1 VFAPIFQQ
9 GAKLMA
15 VRSLDQ
21 CLEDTRTIPPEDQE
35 VPSSQTANKP
45 IKVMYIISDLSI
57 GGAEMTLYK
66 LLTETNRERFEP
78 VVISLIDQGTLRER
92 IEALGIAVH
101 TARMKPGW
109 PTPAGLWRLIKL
121 IRNLGPDLILG
132 WMYHSCLAAEVAKI
146 CSGKR
151 IPVIWSIH
159 YSLSSLVTE
168 KKLTVAV
175 IKLCGLLSRLPS
187 KVVFVSEAGQ
197 TQHEPLGYR
206 IEQSC
211 VIPNGID
218 VKEFIPSDAARLS
231 VRAELGIPE
240 EVFLIGLIGRYHPM
254 KDHANFLAAAAL
266 ISETQP
272 DTHFLLIGRGVDEH
286 NQQLSDS
293 IRRLG
298 LLSRTHLLG
307 ERRDTSRL
315 AAALDLFSLSSYG
328 ESCPNVIGEAMACG
342 VPCVVTDVGDTT
354 WIVGETGRVI
364 PPRNASAL
372 ALAWQEMIEMD
383 PQERKALGLL
393 ARARVI
399 EHFPIQAVMARY
411 EDLYETVL
419 ASEARGE
426 VVSLTSPRIG
436 SLGATFEETG
446 AQ

>member
-1 VFAPIFQQ
+1 
-9 GAKLMA
+9 MA
-15 VRSLDQ
+15 VRFNDQ
-21 CLEDTRTIPPEDQE
+21 CFEDERTIPRSDQA
-35 VPSSQTANKP
+35 VPSSQTATKP
-45 IKVMYIISDLSI
+45 VKVMYIISDLSI

-66 LLTETNRERFEP
+66 LLAETNRERFEP
-78 VVISLIDQGTLRER
+78 VVVSLIDQGALRER
-92 IEALGIAVH
+92 IEDLGIAVH
-101 TARMKPGW
+101 SARMKPGR
-109 PTPAGLWRLIKL
+109 PTPVGLWRLIKL
-121 IRNLGPDLILG
+121 IRNLGPNLILG
-132 WMYHSCLAAEVAKI
+132 WMYHSCFAAEVAKI
-146 CSGKR
+146 CSGQR

-168 KKLTVAV
+168 KKMTVAV

-187 KVVFVSEAGQ
+187 KVVFVSQAGQ
-197 TQHEPLGYR
+197 TRHEPLGYR
-206 IEQSC
+206 IEKSC

-218 VKEFIPSDAARLS
+218 VKEFMPSAAARLS
-231 VRAELGIPE
+231 VRAELGISE
-240 EVFLIGLIGRYHPM
+240 KSFLIGLIGRYHPM
-254 KDHANFLAAAAL
+254 KDHANFLDAAAL
-266 ISETQP
+266 LSETHP

-293 IRRLG
+293 IRQLG
-298 LLSRTHLLG
+298 LLRRTHLLG

-364 PPRNASAL
+364 PPRDANAL
-372 ALAWQEMIEMD
+372 ALAWEEMIEMN
-383 PQERKALGLL
+383 QEDRKALGLL

-411 EDLYETVL
+411 EALYEAVL
-419 ASEARGE
+419 ASQARGE
-426 VVSLTSPRIG
+426 VISLTSQRIG
-436 SLGATFEETG
+436 AIGATFEETG

>member
-1 VFAPIFQQ
+1 MV
-9 GAKLMA
+9 

-21 CLEDTRTIPPEDQE
+21 CLEDTRTNPREDQE
-35 VPSSQTANKP
+35 APSSQTAIKP

-66 LLTETNRERFEP
+66 LLAETDRERFEP
-78 VVISLIDQGTLRER
+78 VVISLIDQGALRAR

-101 TARMKPGW
+101 SARMKPGW
-109 PTPAGLWRLIKL
+109 PTPLGLWRLIKL
-121 IRNLGPDLILG
+121 IRNLRPDLILG
-132 WMYHSCLAAEVAKI
+132 WMYHSCLAAEVAKV
-146 CSGKR
+146 CSGQR
-151 IPVIWSIH
+151 IPVIWSVH

-168 KKLTVAV
+168 KRLTVAV

-187 KVVFVSEAGQ
+187 KIVFVSEAGQ

-206 IEQSC
+206 IEKSC

-218 VKEFIPSDAARLS
+218 VREFMPSAAARLS
-231 VRAELGIPE
+231 VRVELGIPE
-240 EVFLIGLIGRYHPM
+240 EAFLIGIIGRYHPM

-266 ISETQP
+266 LSERHP

-293 IRRLG
+293 IRLLG
-298 LLSRTHLLG
+298 LPGRTHLLG

-342 VPCVVTDVGDTT
+342 VPCVVTDVGDTV

-364 PPRNASAL
+364 PPRDPSAL
-372 ALAWQEMIEMD
+372 ALAWEEMIGMNQQD
-383 PQERKALGLL
+383 RAALGLL

-399 EHFPIQAVMARY
+399 EHFPIEAVMARY
-411 EDLYETVL
+411 EDLYEAVL
-419 ASEARGE
+419 ASEAREE

-436 SLGATFEETG
+436 ALGATFEETG

>member
-1 VFAPIFQQ
+1 
-9 GAKLMA
+9 MA
-15 VRSLDQ
+15 VSSLDQ
-21 CLEDTRTIPPEDQE
+21 DLEDTRAIPRRDHE
-35 VPSSQTANKP
+35 VPSLPTPRKP

-66 LLTETNRERFEP
+66 LLAETNRERFQP
-78 VVISLIDQGTLRER
+78 VVVSLIDQGVLRER

-109 PTPAGLWRLIKL
+109 PTPLGLWRLIKL
-121 IRNLGPDLILG
+121 IRGLTPDLILG
-132 WMYHSCLAAEVAKI
+132 WMYHSCLAGEVAKI
-146 CSGKR
+146 LSGQR

-159 YSLSSLVTE
+159 YSLSSLLTE

-197 TQHEPLGYR
+197 TQHEPLGYPM
-206 IEQSC
+206 EKSC

-218 VKEFIPSDAARLS
+218 VKEFIPSAAARLS
-231 VRAELGIPE
+231 VRAELTIPE
-240 EVFLIGLIGRYHPM
+240 EAFLIGLIGRFHPM
-254 KDHANFLAAAAL
+254 KDHANFLAAASL
-266 ISETQP
+266 LSKTHP

-286 NQQLSDS
+286 NEELRDS
-293 IRRLG
+293 IRQLG
-298 LLSRTHLLG
+298 LADRTHLLG

-315 AAALDLFSLSSYG
+315 AAALDVFSLSSYG

-342 VPCVVTDVGDTT
+342 VPCVVTDVGDTV

-364 PPRNASAL
+364 PPRNSMAL
-372 ALAWQEMIEMD
+372 ALAWQEMIDMN
-383 PQERKALGLL
+383 PQDRKALGLL
-393 ARARVI
+393 GRARVI
-399 EHFPIQAVMARY
+399 EHFPIDAVMKRY

-419 ASEARGE
+419 ASEQPVE
-426 VVSLTSPRIG
+426 SVSLTSPRIAA
-436 SLGATFEETG
+436 LGATFEETG